1 MRGVLLSCYMV
12 VAMER
17 RSSFSM
23 KARTFYFLVSVR
35 WRRMGVTLGLMSAVS
50 SEDRSHPIITKI
62 NKIIC

>member
-1 MRGVLLSCYMV
+1 
-12 VAMER
+12 MER